1 MRACPMHNLLF
12 LFLLAVSSLA
22 LAQQMHC
29 HLGTSV
35 TIESKPSN
43 WTTEKVE
50 TCDNGSLCQETILLI
65 KSGPKTAV
73 LATKGCISQVLE
85 GVTFIQHFE
94 SPDLTAVSF
103 SNFCEES
110 LCNNKE
116 NVFHFWKTRKF
127 SAPNTSTML
136 HCPTCLALGSCTSVP
151 SLPCHRYATR
161 CYRGRIGLT
170 GEGINMTVDVRGCTD
185 MTGCR
190 LIAGLTRI
198 GPISV
203 KEKCL
208 PQPALQPRRARSGAP
223 WLLVSVWRLELLLS
237 LLLVHFF

>member
-65 KSGPKTAV
+65 KS
-73 LATKGCISQVLE
+73 E
-85 GVTFIQHFE
+85 RVTMLFSLPQAKHDSHH
-94 SPDLTAVSF
+94 SPFSLLSHHRAQDISF

-116 NVFHFWKTRKF
+116 NVFHFWKTP
-127 SAPNTSTML
+127 PNTSTML

-170 GEGINMTVDVRGCTD
+170 GGINMTVDVRGCTD

>member
-65 KSGPKTAV
+65 KSAG
-73 LATKGCISQVLE
+73 E
-85 GVTFIQHFE
+85 RVTMAQDSCF
-94 SPDLTAVSF
+94 VSF

-116 NVFHFWKTRKF
+116 NVFHFWKTRWEG
-127 SAPNTSTML
+127 SPNTSTML

-237 LLLVHFF
+237 LLLQKGKNGDGGAARGAA